1 MIYHWLQWTI
11 TFSGF
16 PDNSVGKESACNA
29 GDSSS
34 IPGRS
39 PGKGIGYPPQYSG
52 LENSVDCIVHG
63 VAKSQTLP
71 SDFQWTKQS
80 SEPFF
85 SGPFLACHFIQ
96 ATTISWTVYSSN
108 SEKLPVSQH
117 TLLSSTC
124 HLLSHHFLLFALECP
139 SPISLHPSLPGLF
152 AVFCLSFRF
161 QLREEVTFQK
171 FLPKPHTATFFVPRS
186 VSTWYLAHTS
196 LTELMILNCYHWW
209 QKERFYFSLLNP
221 RLWSPWQLRWRG
233 QFPLFIFC
241 A

>member
-1 MIYHWLQWTI
+1 MGSQRVRHYRV
-11 TFSGF
+11 TFSEL
-16 PDNSVGKESACNA
+16 SRALS
-29 GDSSS
+29 
-34 IPGRS
+34 
-39 PGKGIGYPPQYSG
+39 
-52 LENSVDCIVHG
+52 
-63 VAKSQTLP
+63 
-71 SDFQWTKQS
+71 
-80 SEPFF
+80 PFF
-85 SGPFLACHFIQ
+85 LVPSWLAISFRPQPSHELFTLAILKNLPFPNTPCSPPH
-96 ATTISWTVYSSN
+96 V
-108 SEKLPVSQH
+108 
-117 TLLSSTC
+117 TC
-124 HLLSHHFLLFALECP
+124 LSHHFLLFALECP

-221 RLWSPWQLRWRG
+221 RLWSPWQLRWRC